1 VAGQFKAGAGCAE
14 RLAHGRFIG
23 MQILISNWFFETKMG
38 VFLFQNAR
46 DLDEV
51 RCPKER
57 ELPGE
62 IKSSREL

>member
-1 VAGQFKAGAGCAE
+1 
-14 RLAHGRFIG
+14 